1 MPWKL
6 KRKTNKPRGHK
17 GNQMSKAK
25 KQNVTGINEAPASTD
40 INEVLDAAEANDA
53 TELGGIGNEA
63 ETGEFVPE
71 MSQAASDAFAEYEAA
86 EEKASLIFNFYTNE
100 INIDH
105 ALNGRRKRRLPTD
118 KDIIAM
124 AADITANGILEPAMG
139 FFETGTN
146 FAYLVFG
153 YGRSVALELANST
166 RADDNQILLPVIFNP
181 NIHTKEDALALNV
194 SENVMRKELTV
205 LDIADDMHRF
215 KSMGLQNVD
224 IATKFGMVKS
234 SVTGYL
240 SLLKLPMWIQ
250 DQIANGTFTLRT
262 GLELVAVMKDEKDK
276 EAGLK
281 KVEAMAHKLIE
292 KTREQEK
299 PKVSANQGREAAVEA
314 GSTRTPVAAMT
325 LKGLKDIID
334 SSTGAGEDAR
344 VQVVNLVVSALISG
358 ASEKEYGIGK
368 VNGNTFTKK
377 LVTALDQ
384 VSAVTVVAEVEE
396 EEVEPVKVAPVKAK
410 GKKAA

>member
-1 MPWKL
+1 
-6 KRKTNKPRGHK
+6 
-17 GNQMSKAK
+17 MSKAK
-25 KQNVTGINEAPASTD
+25 KQNVTGINETGASTD

-53 TELGGIGNEA
+53 TELNGMGDEVKSL
-63 ETGEFVPE
+63 EFVPE
-71 MSQAASDAFAEYEAA
+71 MSQAAADAFADWQNDQTGIYY
-86 EEKASLIFNFYTNE
+86 LYTSE

-105 ALNGRRKRRLPTD
+105 SLNGRRKRRTTSD
-118 KDIIAM
+118 KDVVAM
-124 AADITANGILEPAMG
+124 AADIVANGVLEPVMG
-139 FFETGTN
+139 FFEEGTN
-146 FAYLVFG
+146 YAYLVFG

-166 RADDNQILLPVIFNP
+166 RAVEDQLTLPVIFNP
-181 NIHTKEDALALNV
+181 NIKTKEDALALNV

-224 IATKFGMVKS
+224 IATKFGMAKS

-250 DQIANGTFTLRT
+250 DQIATGTFTLRT

-276 EAGLK
+276 EAGMK

-368 VNGNTFTKK
+368 VNANTYTKK
-377 LVTALDQ
+377 LAAALDQ
-384 VSAVTVVAEVEE
+384 VSQVTVMYEAEEEEDAEVEMP
-396 EEVEPVKVAPVKAK
+396 PVKAAPVKPRS
-410 GKKAA
+410 KKAA